1 MKILIAILIVV
12 AVVAILMLV
21 RRQKPATHQL
31 ESSHNK
37 SKDDTSRPL
46 LKQCS
51 NLMPSDFSQHPVWV
65 NVHVIDYEEDWYNET
80 DEETFRPWDGNL
92 PADPSETMFLV
103 KAKLT
108 LADGSEYDG
117 FITPQQESGEP
128 DLGTIQPHLFTN
140 SGEFVGFWFGMFQP
154 SQKDI
159 NGIYEKLGKNANQVF
174 PIKFEAQDGIAT
186 GIVKG
191 VVPGFCRCDKNYNII
206 VEK

>member
-1 MKILIAILIVV
+1 MKILIGILILV
-12 AVVAILMLV
+12 AVVAILILAR
-21 RRQKPATHQL
+21 RRQPARPRL
-31 ESSHNK
+31 ESSHK
-37 SKDDTSRPL
+37 ISKDDTNRPL
-46 LKQCS
+46 LKQFGD
-51 NLMPSDFSQHPVWV
+51 LTLSDFSQHPVWV

-103 KAKLT
+103 KARLT

-128 DLGTIQPHLFTN
+128 DLGTIQPCLFTK
-140 SGEFVGFWFGMFQP
+140 SGEIVWFWFGNFQP

-159 NGIYEKLGKNANQVF
+159 NGIYEKLSKNANQVF
-174 PIKFEAQDGIAT
+174 PIKFKAQDGIAT

-191 VVPGFCRCDKNYNII
+191 IIPGFCRCDKNSNII